1 MLHSDHDMN
10 GHSSLKAI
18 YILFDFYQLRFCNN
32 YKTSRWNMFA
42 HYAEGKVLELNI
54 GAVVWNGLP
63 NEIKINILIKMKLN
77 KTF

>member
-1 MLHSDHDMN
+1 
-10 GHSSLKAI
+10 
-18 YILFDFYQLRFCNN
+18 
-32 YKTSRWNMFA
+32 MFA

-63 NEIKINILIKMKLN
+63 NEIQINILIKMKLN